1 MTGLAATSGI
11 QDRLLS
17 FEVGD
22 SVYALPIA
30 CVVEVSEVEPL
41 ACIPTLRAGIG
52 GVMNHHGDALPV
64 LRRSVLLDVDEA
76 ELSEPANVLV
86 LSARPTGGARL
97 GMEVDR
103 IVGLV
108 DGVAATAHGEGPIAE
123 RRSIDDRVV
132 FVLDPQRLVARA
144 REVIERSLGRGE

>member
-1 MTGLAATSGI
+1 MSEPAVASGI

-17 FEVGD
+17 FEVGE

-30 CVVEVSEVEPL
+30 CVVEVSEVMPL
-41 ACIPTLRAGIG
+41 SCIPTLPAGTG

-76 ELSEPANVLV
+76 ELAEPANVLV
-86 LSARPTGGARL
+86 FTARPTGGARL

-108 DGVAATAHGEGPIAE
+108 DGVAAVSHGEGPIAE
-123 RRSIDDRVV
+123 RRSIDNRVV
-132 FVLDPQRLVARA
+132 FVLDPQRLAARA
-144 REVIERSLGRGE
+144 REVIERSVGRGE

>member
-1 MTGLAATSGI
+1 MNGPAATSGI

-22 SVYALPIA
+22 SIYALPIA

-41 ACIPTLRAGIG
+41 ACIPTLPADTG

-64 LRRSVLLDVDEA
+64 LRRSVLLGADEA
-76 ELSEPANVLV
+76 ELPEPAHVLV
-86 LSARPTGGARL
+86 LTARPTGGSRL

-108 DGVAATAHGEGPIAE
+108 DGAAAVAHGEGPIAE

-144 REVIERSLGRGE
+144 SEVIERSLGRGE

>member
-11 QDRLLS
+11 QERLLS

-41 ACIPTLRAGIG
+41 ACIPTLPAGIG

-76 ELSEPANVLV
+76 ELAEPAHVLV
-86 LSARPTGGARL
+86 FTGRPTGGARL

-108 DGVAATAHGEGPIAE
+108 DGAAAVAHGEGPIAE

>member
-1 MTGLAATSGI
+1 MSVMSATSGI

-22 SVYALPIA
+22 SIYALPIA

-41 ACIPTLRAGIG
+41 ACIPTLPADTAA
-52 GVMNHHGDALPV
+52 VMNHHGDALPV

-76 ELSEPANVLV
+76 ELAEPTHVLV

-108 DGVAATAHGEGPIAE
+108 DGAAAAARGEGPIAE
-123 RRSIDDRVV
+123 RRSIGDRVV
-132 FVLDPQRLVARA
+132 FVLDPQRLAARA
-144 REVIERSLGRGE
+144 KEVIERSLRRGE